1 MPVGVKSGVGG
12 VLDDGEKPL
21 ETSLGVSHPHGG
33 FILGFPWKKPASS
46 PVLPEEGSRGQGP
59 WGQERLRGVEMGSLP
74 SAQRASF
81 PHRWSHSCPTWAANG
96 ACGSAPPC
104 CPWWRWL
111 SSSLTSW
118 LSPSSCCSGGSEADT
133 GPQAEGAR
141 APRRWPPL

>member
-59 WGQERLRGVEMGSLP
+59 WGVGEGLFPFPP
-74 SAQRASF
+74 SCFPIGQRPWSF
-81 PHRWSHSCPTWAANG
+81 VIS
-96 ACGSAPPC
+96 
-104 CPWWRWL
+104 
-111 SSSLTSW
+111 
-118 LSPSSCCSGGSEADT
+118 
-133 GPQAEGAR
+133 
-141 APRRWPPL
+141 